1 MEQRLAEQHGTVIGR
16 SGNDYR
22 GNRQNPLDGKKLA
35 EYEGYEAKKL
45 LGGC

>member
-1 MEQRLAEQHGTVIGR
+1 MEQRLAEQYSTIIGK

-35 EYEGYEAKKL
+35 E
-45 LGGC
+45 